1 MVRVGLELLAEPEDV
16 GVHGARG
23 REALVPPH
31 LVEEALT
38 SEDLPPVLD
47 EAAQR
52 VEFLACQPDLSARSE
67 DLPAAEVYP
76 NVAERELLTLLSG
89 PGRRR
94 TARTR
99 ARSSRSE
106 NGFVT

>member
-1 MVRVGLELLAEPEDV
+1 GMSGGAGQARPSGGAEDV

-76 NVAERELLTLLSG
+76 NVAERELLELLSG
-89 PGRRR
+89 TGA
-94 TARTR
+94 TEDGAH
-99 ARSSRSE
+99 AGQE
-106 NGFVT
+106 LAG